1 MINFSEVTYT
11 YPGKHKAA
19 IQQVTLDLA
28 PKTFTLV
35 VGPSGAGKSTFLR
48 CLNGLVPHFSGG
60 AIQGSIRVNGQDPV
74 SATPRW
80 MSRHVGFVFQDPEAQ
95 FVVDRVEDEIAFA
108 LENEAVEPDEM
119 QRTVADILDLLGL
132 SGLKNRRLETLSG
145 GERQRVAIAAALA
158 LHPKVLVLDEP
169 TSQLDPASAE
179 DVLLTLVRLN
189 REIGLSIVL
198 AEHRLERVLPFVD
211 QIVYLEENTPG
222 VIAGSPRQVLEQI
235 DLNAPLIAL
244 GKALS
249 WKPLPLTTEEGKSC
263 LSRSNLAPDIL
274 QGAQQPAPRM
284 KVPYI
289 SIQNLNYQYDQE
301 QVLKNVNL
309 EMFTGQIAVLMGP
322 NGAGKTTLLRTMV
335 GLLRPNIGQVFLA
348 GEDIVEKHVA
358 EVCRDIGYLPQD
370 PNALLF
376 ADTVREELLITLQ
389 NQELLED
396 DHPPEALLTR
406 LGIADLAGSYPRDL
420 SVGQRQRVALAA
432 IMITHPKALLLDE
445 PTRGLDYSAKREL
458 AKLLKTWRNE
468 DIAILLV
475 THDVE
480 LAAAVADRVVL
491 LEAGKII
498 ADGEPA
504 DVLRHTSIF
513 SPQVAQLFPETGW
526 LTVEDAL
533 QGLEVNSNDQ

>member
-1 MINFSEVTYT
+1 MISYREVTYT
-11 YPGKHKAA
+11 YPGKQNAA
-19 IQQVTLDLA
+19 IHQVSLDLA

-35 VGPSGAGKSTFLR
+35 VGSSGAGKSTFLR
-48 CLNGLVPHFSGG
+48 CMNGLVPHFSGG
-60 AIQGSIRVNGQDPV
+60 EIQGRIRVNGQDPV

-108 LENEAVEPDEM
+108 LENEAVDPDEM
-119 QRTVADILDLLGL
+119 QQTVAHILDLLGL

-158 LHPKVLVLDEP
+158 LHPQILVLDEP

-189 REIGLSIVL
+189 QEIGLTIVL
-198 AEHRLERVLPFVD
+198 AEHRLERVLPFVN
-211 QIVYLEENTPG
+211 QIVFLDENTPG

-235 DLNAPLIAL
+235 DLNAPLITL

-249 WKPLPLTTEEGKSC
+249 WKPLPLTVEEGKSC
-263 LSRSNLAPDIL
+263 LSRSNIAPDIL
-274 QGAQQPAPRM
+274 EGARQPGPRM
-284 KVPYI
+284 TVPYI
-289 SIQNLNYQYDQE
+289 SIQNLDYQYDQE
-301 QVLKNVNL
+301 QVLKSVNL
-309 EMFTGQIAVLMGP
+309 EIFTGQIAVLMGP
-322 NGAGKTTLLRTMV
+322 NGAGKTTLLRTSV
-335 GLLRPNIGQVFLA
+335 GLLRPKIGQVFLA

-389 NQELLED
+389 NQELSED
-396 DHPPEALLTR
+396 DHPPEALLEW
-406 LGIADLAGSYPRDL
+406 LGIADLADSYPRDL

-458 AKLLKTWRNE
+458 ARLLKTWRNE

-491 LEAGKII
+491 MEAGKII
-498 ADGEPA
+498 VDGEPA
-504 DVLRHTSIF
+504 NILRHSSIF
-513 SPQVAQLFPETGW
+513 SPQVAQLFPETDW
-526 LTVEDAL
+526 LTAEDAL